1 MSENTKLWDMLGRT
15 DPKHTQQFKRGGGF
29 KGTAIR
35 PIWSFRRMTEE
46 FGPCGKGWGVGE
58 PVFQVVPGINNE
70 VMVYCTTSIWY
81 SIENDG
87 EFTNNHVVYGVGGD
101 KIVSHVRAHEQYNR
115 PERWENDDEAFK
127 KAYTDA
133 ITNALK
139 LIGVGADVHMGLFDD
154 SKYVASMRDEFS
166 DAPAQQPAT
175 TTQGRTPGYHKNGV
189 RTARS
194 LKQPDPA
201 TGLSIWDEFMKDL
214 WQCDTQN
221 SITKLAMTWSGI
233 AEKGSW
239 PEAWKEQ
246 LREEMHKRLAE
257 IKAATV
263 LEAG

>member
-15 DPKHTQQFKRGGGF
+15 DPTHTKQFTRGGGF
-29 KGTAIR
+29 KGTAIK
-35 PIWSFRRMTEE
+35 PMWSYRRMTEE
-46 FGPCGKGWGVGE
+46 FGPCGTGWGIGAPEFSIQDCGE
-58 PVFQVVPGINNE
+58 ERLVF
-70 VMVYCTTSIWY
+70 CTVSVWY
-81 SIENDG
+81 EKHEQTLI
-87 EFTNNHVVYGVGGD
+87 GVGGD
-101 KIVSHVRAHEQYNR
+101 KVVGKNKYGVST
-115 PERWENDDEAFK
+115 DDEAYK
-127 KAYTDA
+127 KAFTDA
-133 ITNALK
+133 VTNALK
-139 LIGVGADVHMGLFDD
+139 LLGVGADVHMGLFDD
-154 SKYVASMRDEFS
+154 NKYVNAMKEEFS
-166 DAPAQQPAT
+166 DVEKSPEQPAP
-175 TTQGRTPGYHKNGV
+175 QARVPGYHKNGV

-246 LREEMHKRLAE
+246 LREEMQKRLAE